1 VFKVET
7 RNKHGTNKQT
17 SNKKAFF
24 TEIALVAKGLNF
36 VLFTCGSK
44 SLSARSF
51 ITQPA
56 DRARIVPIVK
66 TKKRWKPGQPAE
78 HIHRAQRVG
87 QSRRKIPIGRFSLV
101 KETAALIG
109 INLFTCNRFNMRR
122 SRLLVLMVAIINVV
136 YVAQIVRESQAIKVY
151 EEGK

>member
-1 VFKVET
+1 MLQDNITVEVFKVKT
-7 RNKHGTNKQT
+7 RNKHGTNKQA
-17 SNKKAFF
+17 SIKKAFL
-24 TEIALVAKGLNF
+24 TEIVLFAKGLNL

-78 HIHRAQRVG
+78 HTQRAQRVG

-101 KETAALIG
+101 KETAALIV
-109 INLFTCNRFNMRR
+109 INLSTCDGFNMR
-122 SRLLVLMVAIINVV
+122 
-136 YVAQIVRESQAIKVY
+136 
-151 EEGK
+151 